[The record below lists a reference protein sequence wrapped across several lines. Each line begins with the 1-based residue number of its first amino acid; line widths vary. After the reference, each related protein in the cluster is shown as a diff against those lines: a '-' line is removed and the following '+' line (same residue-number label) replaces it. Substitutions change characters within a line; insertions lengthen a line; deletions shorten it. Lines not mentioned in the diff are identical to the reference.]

1 MIQASLDVKGK
12 FYVSEP
18 ISPDTPEWRVLVVS
32 QAVRFYSHVICPV

>member
-18 ISPDTPEWRVLVVS
+18 VSPDTPEWRVNFRRSLAYTPGGS
-32 QAVRFYSHVICPV
+32 LHP